1 MRPKALTPDD
11 KLPRGI
17 IITNGT
23 PRTPRMPFW
32 AYLWSAA
39 DDPDDDSRC
48 CGPDGPSG
56 PALAS
61 AG

>member
-1 MRPKALTPDD
+1 MKPKAPTPDD

-17 IITNGT
+17 IITSGT
-23 PRTPRMPFW
+23 PRIPRMPFW

-39 DDPDDDSRC
+39 DEPDDEPHRI
-48 CGPDGPSG
+48 GPDGQSE